1 MDKDGKKKFS
11 LGIRGKLMGSFTVL
25 LAIPILILGT
35 YTYHQSKRNLEEQS
49 VEVVENNLSGLVS
62 ELDARCAREDTY
74 IKYLAY
80 NLKFRRLLEQ
90 TPVDRVALAL
100 ELNNSVE
107 PIFWYY
113 ITSDDYVKSIQ
124 IFTDK
129 LDEGIGYFLEVA
141 DAVEE
146 QSWYL
151 RSKESPKNLWNY
163 EDGTFFISRS
173 ILDADTVRQ
182 SIGVMR
188 LDLVPSMIMEP
199 LNAYRYMDNGIYVTD
214 GRGNPIYARP
224 TEAGHVDEAVIR
236 AIGAD
241 RDQDGAGYI
250 LRTAEISTSGWKVYY
265 YIDRAAVTE
274 QLRPIIGKTL
284 LAVSAVIVIATAV
297 MLVFSKALSRRILK
311 LRDYAEQVAAG
322 DLDAVI
328 ESDDTD
334 EVGQVINSFGSMT
347 QQLNQMINQ
356 VYKIRLE
363 KKTAELSAL
372 QAKINPHFLYNALSS
387 MKWMAIQTE
396 NDDISN
402 ATGLLATFYR
412 TSLNNG
418 SPITVVCNE
427 LENVRAYIELQRY
440 MHGRPFEAVYDI
452 DERALPLRMPN
463 FLLQPLV
470 ENAFKHGL
478 DYVEEGQTGRLE
490 VICHLDKERLVFC
503 VKNNGPH
510 IPPETLESVLTK
522 PGRGYGLYN
531 IQERIR
537 LYYGQENMGLSAS
550 IDETGNTC
558 FWIRIGTDCTEADEI
573 NS

>member
-1 MDKDGKKKFS
+1 MDKRGKVRIP
-11 LGIRGKLMGSFTVL
+11 LGIRGKLIGSFAIL
-25 LAIPILILGT
+25 LAIPILILGV
-35 YTYHQSKRNLEEQS
+35 YTYRQSRNNLEEQS
-49 VEVVENNLSGLVS
+49 VKVVENNLSALVS

-80 NLKFRRLLEQ
+80 NLKFRRLLEE
-90 TPVDRVALAL
+90 TPVDRVRMAL

-113 ITSDDYVKSIQ
+113 TISDDYVKSIRIYTEQ
-124 IFTDK
+124 
-129 LDEGIGYFLEVA
+129 LDEGIGYFLETA
-141 DAVEE
+141 DAVKDL
-146 QSWYL
+146 SWYL
-151 RSKESPKNLWNY
+151 RSKETPKNQWNY
-163 EDGTFFISRS
+163 EDGAVFISRS
-173 ILDADTVRQ
+173 ILDTTTVRQ

-188 LDLVPSMIMEP
+188 MDLVPSMILEP
-199 LNAYRYMDNGIYVTD
+199 LGAYRYMDNGVYVTD
-214 GRGNPIYARP
+214 GAGGLIYARP
-224 TEAGHVDEAVIR
+224 TEAGDVDEAVVR
-236 AIGAD
+236 AIEDGAVRDGAD
-241 RDQDGAGYI
+241 YI
-250 LRTAEISTSGWKVYY
+250 LRMGQIDTSGWNVYY
-265 YIDRAAVTE
+265 YIDRAAVSE
-274 QLRPIIGKTL
+274 QLRPIIGRTL
-284 LAVSAVIVIATAV
+284 LAVCVVIVIAVVV
-297 MLVFSKALSRRILK
+297 MLVFSRALSRRILT

-322 DLDAVI
+322 DLDVVI
-328 ESDDTD
+328 ESGDTD

-347 QQLNQMINQ
+347 RQLDQMINQ
-356 VYKIRLE
+356 VYKIQLE

-387 MKWMAIQTE
+387 MKWMAIQAE

-418 SPITVVCNE
+418 SPVTAVRSE
-427 LENVRAYIELQRY
+427 LENIRAYIELQRY

-452 DERALPLRMPN
+452 DERALTLRMPN

-490 VICHLDKERLVFC
+490 VICRLEGERLVFC
-503 VKNNGPH
+503 VKNNGPR
-510 IPPETLESVLTK
+510 IPAETLENVLTR

-537 LYYGQENMGLSAS
+537 LYYGEEGMGLSADT
-550 IDETGNTC
+550 DEAGNTC
-558 FWIRIGTDCTEADEI
+558 FWIRIGTDCIEVEETKF
-573 NS
+573 

>member
-1 MDKDGKKKFS
+1 MDKGGKKKYS

-25 LAIPILILGT
+25 LAIPILILGI
-35 YTYHQSKRNLEEQS
+35 YTYHLSKRNLEEQS

-113 ITSDDYVKSIQ
+113 TISDDYVKSIQ
-124 IFTDK
+124 IFTEQ
-129 LDEGIGYFLEVA
+129 LDEGIGYFLEAA
-141 DAVEE
+141 DAVKD
-146 QSWYL
+146 QSWY
-151 RSKESPKNLWNY
+151 RQSKESPKNLWNH
-163 EDGTFFISRS
+163 EDGAFFISRS
-173 ILDADTVRQ
+173 ILDTATVRQ

-188 LDLVPSMIMEP
+188 LDLVPSMILEP
-199 LNAYRYMDNGIYVTD
+199 LNAYRYMDNGVYVTD
-214 GRGNPIYARP
+214 SEGNEIYART
-224 TEAGHVDEAVIR
+224 TETGHVDEDVIR
-236 AIGAD
+236 AIQTD
-241 RDQDGAGYI
+241 EVRDGAGYI
-250 LRTAEISTSGWKVYY
+250 LRASEISTSGWNVYY

-274 QLRPIIGKTL
+274 QLRPIIARTL
-284 LAVSAVIVIATAV
+284 LALSAVIALATVV
-297 MLVFSKALSRRILK
+297 MLVFSRALSRRILK

-347 QQLNQMINQ
+347 HQLNQMINQ
-356 VYKIRLE
+356 VYKIQLE

-387 MKWMAIQTE
+387 MKWMAIQAE

-402 ATGLLATFYR
+402 ATGHLATFYR

-418 SPITVVCNE
+418 SPVTIVRNE
-427 LENVRAYIELQRY
+427 MENVRAYIELQRY

-452 DERALPLRMPN
+452 DERAMPLSMPN

-478 DYVEEGQTGRLE
+478 DYVDADKTGRLE
-490 VICHLDKERLVFC
+490 VICCLEGDRLVFC
-503 VKNNGPH
+503 VKNNGPQ
-510 IPPETLESVLTK
+510 IPPETLENVLTK

-537 LYYGQENMGLSAS
+537 LYYGERDMGLSANV
-550 IDETGNTC
+550 DEKGNTC
-558 FWIRIGTDCTEADEI
+558 FWIRIGTDCTDTEEMK
-573 NS
+573 S